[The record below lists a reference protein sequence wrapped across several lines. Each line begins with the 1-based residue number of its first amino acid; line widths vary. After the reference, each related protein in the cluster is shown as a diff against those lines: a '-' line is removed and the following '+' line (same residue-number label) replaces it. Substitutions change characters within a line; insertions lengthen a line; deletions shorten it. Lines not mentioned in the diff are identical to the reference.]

1 MKKKYALGDRTMQLT
16 DGTILHRIQALK
28 TFEDVF
34 GNTVTKGDL
43 GGWVQ
48 SEDNLSHEGRSWIYD
63 DARAYGKSRVLDDAA
78 LYGKAEISDQVVVS
92 DTSAMYDHSSAMNSA
107 RISGDTRIMDFAS
120 VQDMAQI
127 KNAVVYEESRILSN
141 AIVTEAR
148 IFGKTII
155 GRNATV
161 SKTGDYICLSPI
173 DDELID
179 HITFY
184 KTEKGVSVM
193 TDDVDFLLGMDV
205 NDAERKVKEMLPE
218 YRAKLY
224 LNAIQFAKTHFEIQ
238 EQLAN
243 KEN

>member
-1 MKKKYALGDRTMQLT
+1 MEKKYTLSDQAMRLA
-16 DGTILHRIQALK
+16 DGTILHRIRALK
-28 TFEDVF
+28 SFDANGRIVL
-34 GNTVTKGDL
+34 KGAL

-48 SEDNLSHEGRSWIYD
+48 SEDNLSQKGKCWIHD
-63 DARAYGKSRVLDDAA
+63 DARAYGQSRVLDDATLHDESEIA
-78 LYGKAEISDQVVVS
+78 DNVVISDAA
-92 DTSAMYDHSSAMNSA
+92 AMYDHSSAMDSA

-120 VQDMAQI
+120 IQDTAQI
-127 KNAVVYEESRILSN
+127 KNAIAFENSRIFSN
-141 AIVTEAR
+141 AIVTGGR
-148 IFGKTII
+148 IFGKAVI
-155 GRNATV
+155 GRNGTV
-161 SKTGDYICLSPI
+161 AKTGDYICLFPI
-173 DDELID
+173 DDEFID

-205 NDAERKVKEMLPE
+205 NDAERKAKEMLPE

-224 LNAIQFAKTHFEIQ
+224 LNAIQFAKTHFELQ

>member
-28 TFEDVF
+28 TFWDVL
-34 GNTVTKGDL
+34 GNIVAKGDF

-48 SEDNLSHEGRSWIYD
+48 SEDNLSHEGRSWIHNE
-63 DARAYGKSRVLDDAA
+63 ARAYGKSRVLDDAT
-78 LYGKAEISDQVVVS
+78 LHDRAEISDQVVIS
-92 DTSAMYDHSSAMNSA
+92 DTSAMYDYSSAMDSA
-107 RISGDTRIMDFAS
+107 RISGDTRMMDFAS
-120 VQDMAQI
+120 IQDTAQI
-127 KNAVVYEESRILSN
+127 KNAIAFENSRIFSN
-141 AIVTEAR
+141 AIVTGGR
-148 IFGKTII
+148 IFGKAVI
-155 GRNATV
+155 GRNGTV
-161 SKTGDYICLSPI
+161 AKTGDYICLFPI
-173 DDELID
+173 DDEFID

-205 NDAERKVKEMLPE
+205 NDAERKAKEMLPE

-224 LNAIQFAKTHFEIQ
+224 LNAIQFAKTHFELQ